1 MFTDIPKLH
10 DNFTG
15 FLFQRR
21 HLIDQ
26 FHQTLIAHLTFLEKR
41 YHFDSVDELFDIFLL
56 SLIDWHADDVLDYF
70 ESLVNLLLVGLVD
83 VARAYQLSPELAALQ
98 VQLHYLFG
106 LGYLRSLRFS
116 QDGLRVDFFCV
127 EKLIDVRLG
136 KLRRLALQVFNVD
149 VRFLAFVAP

>member
-15 FLFQRR
+15 FLFQWR

-26 FHQTLIAHLTFLEKR
+26 FHQTLIAHLTFLEKG

-106 LGYLRSLRFS
+106 LAYLRSLRFS

-127 EKLIDVRLG
+127 
-136 KLRRLALQVFNVD
+136 
-149 VRFLAFVAP
+149 